1 MSASALAKAQAAWG
15 RPPDW
20 VAALAEACDGHTLR
34 QTAKRIGISPAM
46 ISLAI
51 NNRRENW
58 DFIKS
63 KVENTLMVTM
73 MACPVQGLI
82 SSYQCAQEQAAPFST
97 ANPLRIQQYKACR
110 NGCQHFKG
118 DPK

>member
-1 MSASALAKAQAAWG
+1 MNASALAKAHAAW
-15 RPPDW
+15 PKLPAW
-20 VAALAEACDGHTLR
+20 VRALAEACDGQSLR
-34 QTAKRIGISPAM
+34 KTASRCNVSPAM

-51 NNRRENW
+51 NNRRDNW
-58 DFIKS
+58 DFIKA
-63 KVENTLMVTM
+63 KVENTLMVST

-82 SSYQCAQEQAAPFST
+82 SNYQCEQEQAAPFST

-110 NGCQHFKG
+110 NGCQYFKG

>member
-1 MSASALAKAQAAWG
+1 MSGSALAKAQAAWG
-15 RPPDW
+15 EVPDW
-20 VAALAEACDGHTLR
+20 VAALARACDGQSLR
-34 QTAKRIGISPAM
+34 KTASRCNVSPAM

-58 DFIKS
+58 DFIKE

-82 SSYQCAQEQAAPFST
+82 SSFQCAQEQAAPFST